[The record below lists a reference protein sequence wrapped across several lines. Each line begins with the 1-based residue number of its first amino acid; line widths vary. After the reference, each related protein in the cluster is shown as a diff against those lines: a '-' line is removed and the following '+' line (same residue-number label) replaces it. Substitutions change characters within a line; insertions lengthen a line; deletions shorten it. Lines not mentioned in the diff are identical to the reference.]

1 MLSNFDVPSFIV
13 GYVFALVVS
22 TLFFVVFVY

>member
-1 MLSNFDVPSFIV
+1 MLNNFDVPSFII

-22 TLFFVVFVY
+22 TIFFVGFVY